1 MRRLRLRAAIPRPTR
16 SDRGGG
22 RRLMENRSNHVLVGG
37 VVLIL
42 VAVALAFTVWLAG
55 FGGAD
60 DRKFD
65 ILFKT
70 SVDGLAKG
78 SAVTFSGVPVGSVD
92 EIVVLPDQPELIR
105 VRISVK
111 EGTPILQG
119 TTATIAGVGFTGV
132 SQINLDG
139 AVQGAP
145 PIDQPG
151 PFGEPLIPPKTGGL
165 GALLNNAPA
174 LLDRLTTLTERLTDL
189 LNPQNQRSI
198 SNILA
203 HLDTISGS
211 LANRSDD
218 IAATLAEARVAIAQA
233 GAAAEQF
240 GAVAKTTNQNIGP
253 LLANL
258 NDATASAKKS
268 MANLD
273 AAISDARP
281 GLKAIST
288 QTVPAVNQLVRDLA
302 DTAASLQALSGRFE
316 SSGAGGLIGG
326 QRLPDYKPRK

>member
-1 MRRLRLRAAIPRPTR
+1 
-16 SDRGGG
+16 
-22 RRLMENRSNHVLVGG
+22 MENRSNHVLVGG
-37 VVLIL
+37 VVLVL

-55 FGGAD
+55 FGTTND
-60 DRKFD
+60 KRFD
-65 ILFKT
+65 ILFKS

-78 SAVTFSGVPVGSVD
+78 SAVTFSGVPVGKVE
-92 EIVVLPDQPELIR
+92 EISIMPDQPELIR

-111 EGTPILQG
+111 NDTPVLQG

-174 LLDRLTTLTERLTDL
+174 LLDRLTTLTERVSDL

-198 SNILA
+198 TGILGNI
-203 HLDTISGS
+203 DRISGA

-218 IAATLAEARVAIAQA
+218 IAATLAESRIAIRQA
-233 GAAAEQF
+233 GDAAQQF
-240 GAVAKTTNQNIGP
+240 GKLAATTNQNIGP
-253 LLANL
+253 MLNNL
-258 NDATASAKKS
+258 NDAIGSAKHS

-288 QTVPAVNQLVRDLA
+288 QTVPAANQLIRDLA
-302 DTAASLQALSGRFE
+302 DTAASLQALSSRFE
-316 SSGAGGLIGG
+316 AGGATGLLGG

>member
-1 MRRLRLRAAIPRPTR
+1 
-16 SDRGGG
+16 
-22 RRLMENRSNHVLVGG
+22 MENRSNHILVGG
-37 VVLIL
+37 VVLVLI
-42 VAVALAFTVWLAG
+42 AIALAFTVWLAG
-55 FGGAD
+55 FGAAND
-60 DRKFD
+60 KKFD

-78 SAVTFSGVPVGSVD
+78 SAVTFSGVPVGKVED
-92 EIVVLPDQPELIR
+92 IVVMPDQPELIR

-111 EGTPILQG
+111 QDTPVLQG

-145 PIDQPG
+145 AIDQPG

-198 SNILA
+198 SGILN
-203 HLDTISGS
+203 HLDTISGA
-211 LANRSDD
+211 LADRSQD
-218 IAATLAEARVAIAQA
+218 IAATLADAHVAIQQA
-233 GAAAEQF
+233 GDAAQKF
-240 GAVAKTTNQNIGP
+240 GQLADTTNQNIGP

-258 NDATASAKKS
+258 NSTIASAKHT

-273 AAISDARP
+273 EAVDHAKP
-281 GLKAIST
+281 GLKALST

-302 DTAASLQALSGRFE
+302 DTAASLQALSSRFDTG
-316 SSGAGGLIGG
+316 GAGGLIGG

>member
-1 MRRLRLRAAIPRPTR
+1 METR
-16 SDRGGG
+16 S
-22 RRLMENRSNHVLVGG
+22 NNVLVGG
-37 VVLIL
+37 IVLVLLGII
-42 VAVALAFTVWLAG
+42 VAFAIWMAG
-55 FGGAD
+55 SNGAD
-60 DRKFD
+60 EKKYD

-78 SAVTFSGVPVGSVD
+78 SQVTFSGVPVGKVD
-92 EIVVLPDQPELIR
+92 DIVVMPDQPELIR

-111 EGTPILQG
+111 KDTPVLQG

-139 AVQGAP
+139 AVTGAP

-151 PFGEPLIPPKTGGL
+151 PFGLPLIPPKTGGL

-203 HLDTISGS
+203 HIDTISGA
-211 LANRSDD
+211 LANRSND
-218 IAATLAEARVAIAQA
+218 IAATLADAHVAIQQA
-233 GAAAEQF
+233 GEAAQKF
-240 GAVAKTTNQNIGP
+240 GELADTTNQNIKP

-258 NDATASAKKS
+258 NDAVSSAKHS

-273 AAISDARP
+273 EAIDDAKP
-281 GLKAIST
+281 GLKAVST
-288 QTVPAVNQLVRDLA
+288 QTVPAINQLVRDLG
-302 DTAASLQALSGRFE
+302 DTAASLRAISGKLDTG
-316 SSGAGGLIGG
+316 GAGGLIGG
-326 QRLPDYKPRK
+326 PKLPDYKPRK